1 MSVEREL
8 TTHLS
13 ACLTSDD
20 AGCIPA
26 FVDRL
31 MESWDQA
38 VREDAEFF
46 ADSDGHAMPVL
57 TLRCADKELVL
68 DFRHNYDGPPT
79 EIKLAFKKNCLGSKR
94 NISTSTIDF
103 LPLPPSWTFEDTQK
117 VVSHIAWLRA

>member
-57 TLRCADKELVL
+57 TLRCGNKELVI
-68 DFRHNYDGPPT
+68 DFRHNPDGPPT
-79 EIKLAFKKNCLGSKR
+79 EIKLAAKKKYQGTNRGS
-94 NISTSTIDF
+94 STTVNDF

-117 VVSHIAWLRA
+117 VAEHIAWLRA